1 MAKPKLPS
9 VGKAASH
16 QAGAASM
23 PSEAESVFK
32 GTEPSPPGGMLTVHI
47 LSLTR
52 HECTSL

>member
-16 QAGAASM
+16 QAGATSM